1 MGKTTLNQTNQGCDK
16 SVEYLLSYNE
26 IMNYLCN
33 VSAFEC
39 FETN

>member
-1 MGKTTLNQTNQGCDK
+1 MGKTTVKQMNRSCDK
-16 SVEYLLSYNE
+16 SVEYLMSYKA
-26 IMNYLCN
+26 IINYLCN